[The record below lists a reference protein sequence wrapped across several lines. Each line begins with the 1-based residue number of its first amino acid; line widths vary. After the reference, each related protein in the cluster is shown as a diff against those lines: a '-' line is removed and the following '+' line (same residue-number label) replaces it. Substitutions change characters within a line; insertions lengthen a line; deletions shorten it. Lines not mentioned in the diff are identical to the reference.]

1 MLASAAMWKKFMTL
15 DPFCVHPPLLL
26 NSIFLPVRPS
36 NHDLPWAQLEK
47 PGKCQGN
54 LAGREE
60 SLGKSLFLSSSF
72 CPSAWLLFLNDFYV
86 HFSARGPPFCTSSA
100 FYAVYMHIYI
110 YVYAYN
116 FLHNFVAGFLFHSL
130 LCISGT
136 LSLRFAGFSLVL
148 FVCLLL
154 HAFAL
159 LIFLLFFYFHFVS
172 ISTSLSFIF
181 FVLSLYLFV
190 CLFAVSRSASVTI
203 TMQQTTAGWPLQFQ
217 LDVQCPRA
225 SAFSIP
231 LAIAHSLYPQSSSLW
246 TFVSP
251 AEIPMQR
258 PFAFYWFFVPSPAA
272 AAAARD
278 AVKSH

>member
-148 FVCLLL
+148 FVCLFV
-154 HAFAL
+154 ASCFCFIDFPT
-159 LIFLLFFYFHFVS
+159 IFLFSFRFYFHFSVVYFFRAE
-172 ISTSLSFIF
+172 SL
-181 FVLSLYLFV
+181 LV
-190 CLFAVSRSASVTI
+190 CLFVRGQPV
-203 TMQQTTAGWPLQFQ
+203 G
-217 LDVQCPRA
+217 QCYNYNATDDRR
-225 SAFSIP
+225 
-231 LAIAHSLYPQSSSLW
+231 LAITIPARCS
-246 TFVSP
+246 VSP
-251 AEIPMQR
+251 SLCIFNPIGH
-258 PFAFYWFFVPSPAA
+258 SP
-272 AAAARD
+272 
-278 AVKSH
+278 